1 MVRRMATITIYDDK
15 GRTKFPKKVLEW
27 LGVNKG
33 DKVFAI
39 KLAEEFA
46 VKLIPL
52 EKAESTIQWPRLG
65 DVDEDKA
72 LGKKTEA
79 LYEAL

>member
-1 MVRRMATITIYDDK
+1 MVSWMATITIYDEK
-15 GRTKFPKKVLEW
+15 GRTKFPKRVLQW
-27 LGVNKG
+27 LGVKKG

-39 KLAEEFA
+39 KLEEESA

-65 DVDEDKA
+65 DIDEDKA
-72 LGKKTEA
+72 LEKKTEA
-79 LYEAL
+79 LYEAF